1 MSMDSEYHVSSHDW
15 PAGTGADDLT
25 LDQANEV
32 FDLFDTYYSI
42 AVQGLS
48 TVPITLPTASQFSS
62 GTTMRPTD
70 GS

>member
-32 FDLFDTYYSI
+32 FDLFDSYYSMAI
-42 AVQGLS
+42 QGLS
-48 TVPITLPTASQFSS
+48 TVPILLPKRPQLSD
-62 GTTMRPTD
+62 GTVD